1 MSCLS
6 CLSVSL
12 PQCPAQLV
20 LNAGLEVNTRYRWE
34 ITDKFSHVFNG
45 ITDSDATGLLAINI
59 QDDPDI
65 PKGLFM
71 PFSGSF
77 VLKAYKYLSPYEIEN
92 AQFIVNTVGYDC
104 AELMFKDYKPAT
116 SYFDPNAPVYV
127 PPFIQPIEVSFINQT
142 SVTVVHGLG
151 YRPFIFV
158 EDLLGNIIGCDVIH
172 TSNNAF
178 TISFDSATSG
188 SVFYR

>member
-1 MSCLS
+1 MTCTS

-12 PQCPAQLV
+12 PQCPSTIV
-20 LNAGLEVNTRYRWE
+20 INGGLEENVMYRWE
-34 ITDKFSHVFNG
+34 IVDKFSKIYNG
-45 ITDSDATGLLAINI
+45 ISTTDATGLLAINI

-92 AQFIVNTVGYDC
+92 AQFVVNTVGYDC

-127 PPFIQPIEVSFINQT
+127 PPFIQPIEVGFIDQT
-142 SVTVVHGLG
+142 SVTVTHSLG
-151 YRPFIFV
+151 YRPFIQV
-158 EDLLGNIIGCDVIH
+158 EDLLGNLIGCDVQH

-178 TISFDSATSG
+178 VLTFDSSTSG
-188 SVFYR
+188 TVFYR